1 MNEKIRRNIVL
12 VWLAGLSAAVGYFAW
27 ERGPRRFD
35 EITVQRI
42 NVVEPDG
49 TLRLVIANKAKFP
62 GTPLKN
68 KEISRP
74 DRDMSG
80 LLYMDNEGTE
90 IGGFTWGGLQRDGK
104 TDAYGHLSFDRYDGD
119 ENLSFDTDEKDGK
132 METSIAINDSWSS
145 SVAMLESERIRSLP
159 AAEQKTAWKKWHGD
173 NPSRTRIVL
182 ARLKDQSAMQVMTDP
197 QGRARIILKVA
208 PDGAPSIE
216 LLNAAGKVISR
227 LPKS

>member
-1 MNEKIRRNIVL
+1 MSERIRRGIMF
-12 VWLAGLSAAVGYFAW
+12 VWLAALTAAAVFG
-27 ERGPRRFD
+27 RGWGVRRID
-35 EITVQRI
+35 ELTVQRI

-49 TLRLVIANKAKFP
+49 TLRLVIANKARFP

-90 IGGFTWGGLQRDGK
+90 IGGFTWGGLQKDGK
-104 TDAYGHLSFDRYDGD
+104 TDSFGHLSFDRYDGD
-119 ENLSFDTDEKDGK
+119 ENLSFDTGEKDGK
-132 METSIAINDSWSS
+132 METSMAINDSWSS

-159 AAEQKTAWKKWHGD
+159 AAEQKTAWKKWHQD
-173 NPSRTRIVL
+173 YPSRTRIVL

-216 LLNAAGKVISR
+216 LLDAEGKVTSR
-227 LPKS
+227 LPKN